1 MDLLNTKLIYTSS
14 TLALVSSVKTGHHVV
29 DTIKMTGHTI
39 MEMSDKSFKTKQN
52 ILESDNILK
61 IEEKKLKKTSEKI
74 QSLFNDD
81 NEDDF

>member
-1 MDLLNTKLIYTSS
+1 
-14 TLALVSSVKTGHHVV
+14 
-29 DTIKMTGHTI
+29 MTGHTI